1 MEEILDAQSSG
12 ITERIELDVEVS
24 RLFEAQSDRVYKYV
38 VMLIGERSIAEE
50 ITQEV
55 FLRLYEHLLSASR
68 IVDMQAWIY
77 AVAHNLAIDFARGR
91 RLGYGGDWFELEDT
105 IPDASPDPEEQA
117 FRSEQSAYFKS
128 ALISLPLQQRACIL
142 LRAEG
147 FRYREIA
154 KMLGVTV
161 PTVGESLRR
170 GLSRLTKGL
179 HA

>member
-91 RLGYGGDWFELEDT
+91 RLGYG
-105 IPDASPDPEEQA
+105 
-117 FRSEQSAYFKS
+117 
-128 ALISLPLQQRACIL
+128 
-142 LRAEG
+142 
-147 FRYREIA
+147 EI
-154 KMLGVTV
+154 G
-161 PTVGESLRR
+161 S
-170 GLSRLTKGL
+170 S
-179 HA
+179 